1 MIIRNN
7 AGDMGLLEHEFRDE
21 NSVGIAG
28 LTPGQ
33 IAAVPAVPIHKRAS
47 EVICLESHRWTQI
60 NTDVWTLNP
69 HSFSYPFFI
78 CVNLWRK

>member
-7 AGDMGLLEHEFRDE
+7 AGDLGLLEHEFRDE

-33 IAAVPAVPIHKRAS
+33 IAAVPAVPIHKRAL
-47 EVICLESHRWTQI
+47 EVICLESHRLTEI
-60 NTDVWTLNP
+60 TTDIWVLNP
-69 HSFSYPFFI
+69 SPFSYPCFI